1 MKMTR
6 TPSKVA
12 HKSVKGLFWDLAI
25 LVKSDAVTVSR

>member
-6 TPSKVA
+6 RPKVA